1 MGWLELL
8 PLLKRLLP
16 LLRSVAPMLETFLAA
31 RMAASNDTH
40 AALERFSGELKSELT
55 GELTA
60 SAQSHIELKALLA
73 SQAEQLR
80 VLTEDVRHLH
90 VANSKQDARL
100 EAVESQIASLRT
112 FALVTIVL
120 LVLCAALLV
129 AILLRH

>member
-8 PLLKRLLP
+8 PLLKRMLP
-16 LLRSVAPMLETFLAA
+16 LLRSVAPMLETFMAA
-31 RMAASNDTH
+31 RIAASNDTH

-55 GELTA
+55 GELAA
-60 SAQSHIELKALLA
+60 SAQSHIELKAMLA
-73 SQAEQLR
+73 SQAEQLG
-80 VLTEDVRHLH
+80 VLTTDVQRLH
-90 VANSKQDARL
+90 AASGKQDARL

-112 FALVTIVL
+112 FALVTILL

>member
-16 LLRSVAPMLETFLAA
+16 LLRRLAPLLETFVAA

-55 GELTA
+55 GELAA
-60 SAQSHIELKALLA
+60 SAQSHIELKAMLA

-80 VLTEDVRHLH
+80 VLTADVQHLH
-90 VANSKQDARL
+90 LAGGEHDARL
-100 EAVESQIASLRT
+100 KAVEAQIASLRT
-112 FALVTIVL
+112 FALVTILL
-120 LVLCAALLV
+120 LVLCAALLA